1 MSLQRVISV
10 LIPRELQFFDFLEH
24 QARVARQSARVLNR
38 FIDGDPDHAGIRRD
52 VTAFEK
58 EGDGIVDEML
68 VALAKT
74 FVTPIDREDIQALS
88 KRLDDVTD
96 YVNTTARS
104 IGIFAVEQP
113 TPAMR
118 QLFDTLLQAC
128 DQLNEMVPLLRK
140 GAYAQ
145 IIEQCRKMHLIE
157 KLGDK
162 IFRNELSRMFHDP
175 DVDGKEILRSRE
187 ILDNLETAIDA
198 CDRVAETMMHVA
210 VKHS

>member
-1 MSLQRVISV
+1 MGFQRFIELLLPRENQFYEFLERQAGVAKDAVGVLQRFV
-10 LIPRELQFFDFLEH
+10 
-24 QARVARQSARVLNR
+24 
-38 FIDGDPDHAGIRRD
+38 DGDTDYQGIRSG

-58 EGDGIVDEML
+58 EGDALVEAML
-68 VALAKT
+68 GSLAKT